1 MSKLKKTMCKL
12 ADDGLKKKE
21 EAIIAE
27 VVHPKYI
34 CKKCLRVSTDKDL
47 LCSPKKLE

>member
-1 MSKLKKTMCKL
+1 MAQLKKKMCKL
-12 ADDGLKKKE
+12 AGDGLKKKE

-27 VVHPKYI
+27 VLHPKYI
-34 CKKCLRVSTDKDL
+34 CKKCLRVSTNKDL